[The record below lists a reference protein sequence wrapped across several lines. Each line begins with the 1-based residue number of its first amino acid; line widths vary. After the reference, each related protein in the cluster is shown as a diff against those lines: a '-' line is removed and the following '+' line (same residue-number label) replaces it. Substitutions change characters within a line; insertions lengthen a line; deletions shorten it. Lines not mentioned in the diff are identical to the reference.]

1 MNIQLQTLDWCIIAL
16 FFSVTVLIGVTVSKR
31 AGRNE
36 EEFFLGGR
44 GMPWWLLG
52 FSMVATTFSTDTPN
66 LVTDIVRTDG
76 VFGNWVWWCF
86 LPSGMLT
93 AFLYARLWR
102 RLGVVTDLE
111 FYELRYNG
119 RAAAFLRG
127 FRAVYLGLIFNV
139 LIIANVSLAAIKIG
153 GVMLGLQPWQSIL
166 FAMIATV
173 IFTSLGGF
181 RGVLIT
187 DFLLFIVAMTGSFG
201 AAYFAIQQPE
211 VGGLDGLIAHFQ
223 QDPALAQKL
232 EINQAVSPEQ
242 WIAVFLIPISIVWWS
257 AWYPGAEP
265 GGGGYVV
272 QRMLSAK
279 NENHAVGATFFFN
292 IAHYALRPWPWIL
305 VALASMVVYPELSD
319 LKAHAGTSLPQSQIR
334 NDIAYSLMLTKLP
347 VGWIGLVLTGL
358 IAAYM
363 STLSTQLNWGASYL
377 VNDVWTRFIRP
388 AATQKELVW
397 MGRAFTVLL
406 VIFSTFLALQL
417 TNALQGFQL
426 ILSIGAGTGLLFLL
440 RWFWWRINAMCE
452 IVAMCASFIIST
464 VFTLRGGNFGLD
476 PWQIMVLSVALTTV
490 CWLPFAWIG
499 QGTALKTEKAF
510 REKINPGGSWRKEA
524 EPDAFQH
531 PRQGIKRGILSAL
544 FATIAIYCALFAA
557 GEFIYGRILRGTLE
571 GLVCIV
577 FSILTYAVWKF
588 AAKKQMP

>member
-1 MNIQLQTLDWCIIAL
+1 MDWCIVVL
-16 FFSVTVLIGVTVSKR
+16 FFSMTVLIGVMVSKR
-31 AGRNE
+31 SGRNE

-76 VFGNWVWWCF
+76 VFGNWVWWCM

-111 FYELRYNG
+111 FYELRYSG

-153 GVMLGLQPWQSIL
+153 GVMLGLEPWQSIL
-166 FAMIATV
+166 FATIATV

-181 RGVLIT
+181 RGVLFT
-187 DFLLFIVAMTGSFG
+187 DFLLFIVAMTGSLG
-201 AAYFAIQQPE
+201 AAYFALQQPE
-211 VGGLDGLIAHFQ
+211 VGGLGGLISHFQ
-223 QDPALAQKL
+223 QNPALAQKL
-232 EINQAVSPEQ
+232 EMNSSGSWDQ
-242 WIAVFLIPISIVWWS
+242 WIAMFLIPISVVWWS

-265 GGGGYVV
+265 GGGGFVA

-305 VALASMVVYPELSD
+305 VALASIVVFPD
-319 LKAHAGTSLPQSQIR
+319 LAALQARAGDVLPQSQIR

-347 VGWIGLVLTGL
+347 TGWLGLVLTGL
-358 IAAYM
+358 VAAYM

-377 VNDVWTRFIRP
+377 VNDVWKRFIRP
-388 AATQKELVW
+388 GATQKELVW
-397 MGRAFTVLL
+397 MGRAFTVIL
-406 VIFSTFLALQL
+406 VILSTLLALHL

-440 RWFWWRINAMCE
+440 RWFWWRINAVCE
-452 IVAMCASFIIST
+452 IVAMCASFVIAT
-464 VFTLRGGNFGLD
+464 VFTLWGGQWGLES
-476 PWQIMVLSVALTTV
+476 WQTMVISVALTTV

-510 REKINPGGSWRKEA
+510 RQKINPGGIWRKTE
-524 EPDAFQH
+524 EPIEFQH
-531 PRQGIKRGILSAL
+531 PRQEIKQGILSAL
-544 FATIAIYCALFAA
+544 CATFAIYLALFAA
-557 GEFIYGRILRGTLE
+557 GNFIYGRFMFGVLE
-571 GLVCIV
+571 TAACLL
-577 FSILTYAVWKF
+577 FSGLTYSVWKRSRRNSSI
-588 AAKKQMP
+588 